1 MKFKIPNT
9 ITNANAKL
17 PDMNNMDIDR
27 KKMGIIPGSEIG
39 YPLLILEQTFMQLHY
54 NKMVI
59 TPETVILP
67 FLLGT
72 CTYGT
77 DRFIDAFL
85 SQTDEEICDTEGKC
99 YKVDK
104 LDKLDYLY
112 KYILDNKVKV
122 FSELSVFYLITFSL
136 FNQSGYNEFTY
147 ILLLCS
153 TYSQYKRYIGMYK
166 SVYIGVLWSI
176 ASIIIPCVL
185 YEHNYNILYDPCSYM
200 PICFNIIGTSNFL
213 DIKDID
219 EDKADNVETIPVK
232 YGIKTAKLYSLI
244 ALIISSI
251 TLSLSPHYVDNPQ
264 SVWFEVQNAI
274 WCLVICVV
282 Y

>member
-1 MKFKIPNT
+1 
-9 ITNANAKL
+9 
-17 PDMNNMDIDR
+17 
-27 KKMGIIPGSEIG
+27 
-39 YPLLILEQTFMQLHY
+39 
-54 NKMVI
+54 
-59 TPETVILP
+59 
-67 FLLGT
+67 
-72 CTYGT
+72 
-77 DRFIDAFL
+77 
-85 SQTDEEICDTEGKC
+85 
-99 YKVDK
+99 
-104 LDKLDYLY
+104 
-112 KYILDNKVKV
+112 
-122 FSELSVFYLITFSL
+122 
-136 FNQSGYNEFTY
+136 
-147 ILLLCS
+147 
-153 TYSQYKRYIGMYK
+153 
-166 SVYIGVLWSI
+166 
-176 ASIIIPCVL
+176 
-185 YEHNYNILYDPCSYM
+185 M